1 MHLCGSLH
9 LACSMSEEVAGPARR
24 RRRQLTSAMEEAA
37 SGENEA
43 EAAQHGEGGKPED
56 ASAGAAPDTGGEQKQ
71 DAVPEV
77 HDSGAAKAPPA
88 GGGGGSP
95 PVADPVQD
103 RAAPGTTSAVGNAPS
118 APKKDEVTDERILQV
133 TVYGTE
139 ELKAN
144 IHLIHPVI
152 KMSIV
157 DTEDG
162 GKLMKKP
169 RQGRNVV
176 QQNEN
181 ATTVEI
187 LDAISP
193 RHGDGNP
200 SPLKS
205 SGYDRIL
212 PVLTQPFDLSTQ
224 LRDGK
229 QLKCEWNE
237 IIGLDERLAYFLN
250 PR

>member
-1 MHLCGSLH
+1 M
-9 LACSMSEEVAGPARR
+9 
-24 RRRQLTSAMEEAA
+24 
-37 SGENEA
+37 
-43 EAAQHGEGGKPED
+43 
-56 ASAGAAPDTGGEQKQ
+56 
-71 DAVPEV
+71 
-77 HDSGAAKAPPA
+77 
-88 GGGGGSP
+88 
-95 PVADPVQD
+95 QD